1 MQNLSLP
8 ESGRLMFPLKIPAF
22 LNRHISPISQYP
34 YIPIFKYPYT
44 GVNPYVSMHREK
56 FKQQKEEQGSLGSRP
71 VKSTRHLDRN
81 CRTPFGED
89 RTSRLREKRHPLD
102 KDRRSDVYEGRTG
115 VHSISTDVSSRAMW
129 TETTPAR

>member
-1 MQNLSLP
+1 MY
-8 ESGRLMFPLKIPAF
+8 M
-22 LNRHISPISQYP
+22 
-34 YIPIFKYPYT
+34 YIYIYIYT
-44 GVNPYVSMHREK
+44 SVNPCMSMHREK
-56 FKQQKEEQGSLGSRP
+56 FEQQKEEQGSLGSRP

-129 TETTPAR
+129 TETTGDRGSSKPIRRETTPDR